1 MADTP
6 APIDPDRILEHSFTA
21 VRRGYDPLEV
31 QRYLLQ
37 IANQLRSNRDREAEL
52 RHTLDEAE
60 KRTAPIDDL
69 DPSQLTR
76 LLGQET
82 ARVLEAAQSAASEIR
97 GKASLARSTIV
108 IPNTSSVQTAR
119 PTPGLIRKLP
129 FEASTRWA
137 GCARAAGID

>member
-37 IANQLRSNRDREAEL
+37 IANQLRSGRDREAEL
-52 RHTLDEAE
+52 RHSLDEAE

-69 DPSQLTR
+69 DQALEVLASVGGGDAVLPA
-76 LLGQET
+76 EPAT
-82 ARVLEAAQSAASEIR
+82 A
-97 GKASLARSTIV
+97 
-108 IPNTSSVQTAR
+108 
-119 PTPGLIRKLP
+119 
-129 FEASTRWA
+129 
-137 GCARAAGID
+137 AAG